1 MIYLLI
7 AVVFVIGVY
16 LLFRDTMNRI
26 QYLQSVRLYWITR
39 DNGVVGT
46 KVITRAFM
54 RQTSPP
60 WWRGSGIQIR
70 VGKYTFQVGV
80 LTSRANS
87 LLEQVD
93 GRELNDDAKEI
104 RSWGRR
110 NVKSGD
116 QSLVHPQ
123 G

>member
-7 AVVFVIGVY
+7 VVAFAIGAY

-39 DNGVVGT
+39 DNGVAGT

-54 RQTSPP
+54 RQTAPP

-70 VGKYTFQVGV
+70 SGKYTFQIGV
-80 LTSRANS
+80 LTSKANG
-87 LLEQVD
+87 LLDQVD
-93 GRELNDDAKEI
+93 GRELDDGAKEI

-110 NVKSGD
+110 NVKEGD
-116 QSLVHPQ
+116 QPLVHPQ

>member
-7 AVVFVIGVY
+7 VVACAIGAY

-39 DNGVVGT
+39 DNGAAGT

-54 RQTSPP
+54 RQTAPP

-70 VGKYTFQVGV
+70 AGKYTFQVGV
-80 LTSRANS
+80 LTSKANS

-93 GRELNDDAKEI
+93 GRELDDDAKEI

-110 NVKSGD
+110 NVCQLK
-116 QSLVHPQ
+116 PA
-123 G
+123 

>member
-1 MIYLLI
+1 MIYLL
-7 AVVFVIGVY
+7 VVVAFATGAY
-16 LLFRDTMNRI
+16 LLFRNTMNRI

-39 DNGVVGT
+39 DNGISGT

-54 RQTSPP
+54 RQTASP
-60 WWRGSGIQIR
+60 WWRGSGVQVR

-110 NVKSGD
+110 NVKPGD

>member
-7 AVVFVIGVY
+7 VVACATGAY
-16 LLFRDTMNRI
+16 LLFRDTLNRI

-39 DNGVVGT
+39 DNGVAGT
-46 KVITRAFM
+46 KVLTRAFM
-54 RQTSPP
+54 RQTASP

-70 VGKYTFQVGV
+70 VGKHTFQIGV

-93 GRELNDDAKEI
+93 GRELDDDAKAI
-104 RSWGRR
+104 RAWGRR
-110 NVKSGD
+110 DGKEGD